1 MPTAKQRAASR
12 ANAQK
17 STGPRTSAGKAIS
30 RFNALKHG
38 IYAVHQ
44 IMFDEKAEDLAELA
58 AEYHEHHSP
67 ANADQRFLVDT
78 LVHNEW
84 RLRRTRRVE
93 AELWQ
98 TVSNTFLVKN
108 IETTITCTSG
118 DAFATDSVTFE
129 RLQRVVNSLE
139 RAWHRALK
147 ELQRLQAEAKVGP
160 APFSANAPA
169 NAPANPGPLSQQ
181 PDAAATPAP
190 PSQPEQS
197 KPAPASS
204 ASFCDNPKT
213 PAPAATQSPV
223 VDPDAPPF
231 ANPLAGPNA
240 PATPSETQPPTSDP
254 TPKPP
259 QTA

>member
-1 MPTAKQRAASR
+1 MATPKQTAANRM
-12 ANAQK
+12 NAQK
-17 STGPRTSAGKAIS
+17 SSGPRTPAGKAVS

-44 IMFDEKAEDLAELA
+44 IMFDEKPEDLAELA

-67 ANADQRFLVDT
+67 ANSDERFLVDT

-98 TVSNTFLVKN
+98 TAYNAFLVKN

-118 DAFATDSVTFE
+118 DAFATDSSTFE

-147 ELQRLQAEAKVGP
+147 ELQRLQVARGHALRTPQPEAEPVPTPEPTAQPEPSKP
-160 APFSANAPA
+160 TSANM
-169 NAPANPGPLSQQ
+169 GSVHQ
-181 PDAAATPAP
+181 
-190 PSQPEQS
+190 
-197 KPAPASS
+197 
-204 ASFCDNPKT
+204 NPKT
-213 PAPAATQSPV
+213 PPPAAPQP
-223 VDPDAPPF
+223 PPAPSHAAPNTP
-231 ANPLAGPNA
+231 ANPRKPNHL
-240 PATPSETQPPTSDP
+240 P
-254 TPKPP
+254 
-259 QTA
+259 